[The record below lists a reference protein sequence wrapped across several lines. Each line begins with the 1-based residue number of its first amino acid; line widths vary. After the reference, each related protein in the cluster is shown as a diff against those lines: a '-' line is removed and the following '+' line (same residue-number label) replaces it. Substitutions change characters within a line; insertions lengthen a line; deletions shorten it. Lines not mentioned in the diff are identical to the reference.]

1 MDKTRKESDIYYIK
15 RMFCILT
22 VLTAAIFILGNSV
35 HAASDFKTK
44 KNSGDIVLTEY
55 TGKDAI
61 VKIPKGVTIINRA
74 FVNNKKVKKIILS
87 DSVKEIYEGAFTN
100 CLKLKEVKFSKNLK
114 VIEKGAFIKCPKI
127 KRIKIP
133 KKCSTIGEWA
143 FTGCT
148 NLKKIVVEKENK
160 HYRMYKGALYNKKK
174 TRLII
179 YPRNNKKR
187 TTFSI
192 PKSVNVINGGAF
204 VDNKY
209 IKKLVFQGSSME
221 GDIPAFTGMKKLAIV
236 TFKKPYRQPINFQKC
251 KKLKRV
257 ILAEGTEK
265 IGANQFKGCRNLIKI
280 NFPVSIKTIGYNA
293 FYGCKKLVVPKFDKD
308 IIIEKEYLY

>member
-1 MDKTRKESDIYYIK
+1 
-15 RMFCILT
+15 MFCILT
-22 VLTAAIFILGNSV
+22 VLTAAIFILGNTV
-35 HAASDFKTK
+35 HAASDFKTMK
-44 KNSGDIVLTEY
+44 DSDDIVLTEY
-55 TGKDAI
+55 TGKEAI

-100 CLKLKEVKFSKNLK
+100 CSKLKEVKFSKNLK

-143 FTGCT
+143 FAGCT
-148 NLKKIVVEKENK
+148 NLKEIVVEKGNK

-192 PKSVNVINGGAF
+192 PKSVKVINGGAF
-204 VDNKY
+204 VNNKY
-209 IKKLVFQGSSME
+209 IKRLVFQGSVME
-221 GDIPAFTGMKKLAIV
+221 GDIPAFTGMKNLRTV
-236 TFKKPYRQPINFQKC
+236 VSKKHIDIQ
-251 KKLKRV
+251 L
-257 ILAEGTEK
+257 ILRSVK
-265 IGANQFKGCRNLIKI
+265 
-280 NFPVSIKTIGYNA
+280 S
-293 FYGCKKLVVPKFDKD
+293 
-308 IIIEKEYLY
+308 